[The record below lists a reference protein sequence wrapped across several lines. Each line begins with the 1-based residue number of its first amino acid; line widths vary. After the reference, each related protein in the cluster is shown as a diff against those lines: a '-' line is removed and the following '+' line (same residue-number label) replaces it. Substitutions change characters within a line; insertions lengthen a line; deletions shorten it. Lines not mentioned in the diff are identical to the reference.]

1 MEENHKK
8 CSNKKHA
15 EIDAISYCQECKK
28 YFCNKCQNYHTE
40 IFEDHKT
47 INLKDV
53 NEAFIE
59 ICKEA
64 NHTDKLEF
72 FCKEH
77 NTLCCVACTSKYKNV
92 GYGQNFDCNTC
103 LIQNIKDEKRN
114 KLKENINLLE
124 QLNAQM
130 DKSFAEIKKN

>member
-1 MEENHKK
+1 MEENKKK

-15 EIDAISYCQECKK
+15 ELDAISYCQECKK
-28 YFCNKCQNYHTE
+28 YYCNKCQNHHTE
-40 IFEDHKT
+40 IFEEHKI

-72 FCKEH
+72 YCKEH
-77 NTLCCVACTSKYKNV
+77 NSLCCAACTCKMKDD
-92 GYGQNFDCNTC
+92 GYGQHFDCNVC
-103 LIQNIKDEKRN
+103 HIKKIKDEKKN

-124 QLNAQM
+124 QLNANGQN
-130 DKSFAEIKKN
+130 I